1 MHTIESSIERSMA
14 FGAFALVNQMR
25 ATGPL
30 TAKRSDFY
38 DKQAAIAI
46 FSNLA
51 SLYQQLLRDCV
62 PAGAKLIV
70 AS

>member
-14 FGAFALVNQMR
+14 YGAFALVNQMR
-25 ATGPL
+25 ATGPR
-30 TAKRSDFY
+30 TAKRSEFY
-38 DKQAAIAI
+38 TKQAAIAI

-51 SLYQQLLRDCV
+51 SLHQQLLRDYSV
-62 PAGAKLIV
+62 RAAKLIV